1 MVSVPGKLSTKLEKF
16 VTSPKVFLKP
26 SPSKDSDLFHNYHP
40 NWFSSSNGN
49 SPLLKEQHYY
59 NNGKQDLVTQETNT
73 VDPAQNFGDMEKE
86 ELYQNEPI
94 KEEQERRGSPVDLF
108 RSDEDSSGGSTPL
121 LKRLNDMKT
130 SDNLKFKRHFSL
142 PMSSHLSSGS
152 PTNKAPLTHES
163 MLEMYSDEE
172 TDANNW
178 RISTPLKDNQ
188 TSPLS
193 SYSGHEEELEA
204 YMWVISDH
212 EK

>member
-1 MVSVPGKLSTKLEKF
+1 MVSVPGKLSTKLEEF
-16 VTSPKVFLKP
+16 VTSPKSFLKP
-26 SPSKDSDLFHNYHP
+26 SPSKDTDLFQNCHP

-49 SPLLKEQHYY
+49 SPFLKEQY
-59 NNGKQDLVTQETNT
+59 NNGKQHLITQETNA
-73 VDPAQNFGDMEKE
+73 VDPAKNFGDMKKE

-94 KEEQERRGSPVDLF
+94 KEEQERHGSPVDLF
-108 RSDEDSSGGSTPL
+108 RSDDDSSGGSTPL
-121 LKRLNDMKT
+121 LKRLNNNMKT
-130 SDNLKFKRHFSL
+130 SDSLKFKRHFSL

-152 PTNKAPLTHES
+152 PINKVPLTHES

-178 RISTPLKDNQ
+178 RSSTPHKDDQ

-193 SYSGHEEELEA
+193 SCSGHGEELEA